1 MSNNRKFVI
10 VGAGIGGL
18 TVAIALQRHGF
29 QVNVIEQAPE
39 IRPLGAGLGL
49 AANAVKAF
57 TEIGIDG
64 EVLRAGKALKKV
76 LIKDRRGR
84 ILTFTDSE
92 KISRKYGTVDNFTI
106 HRADLHEVLL
116 KHLQPGTVQLN
127 KQCID
132 FEQHVDGVVLHFR
145 DGQTMN
151 AEYVIASDGIHSI
164 FRRKLAPQSVVRYA
178 GYTCWRAVIDNL
190 PPGINLDE
198 TSETWGEGARFGIVP
213 LSGNKLYWFACL
225 NTTGNNAT
233 MRNYTVENLLSH
245 FGNFHEPIPAILK
258 CTNNEKLI
266 WGDIIDLKPLG
277 SFAFGNIILMGDA
290 AHATTPNMGQGACLA
305 IEDAVVLANLV
316 RADKSVEEAF
326 KKFEVKRV
334 GRTEKIVRGSWTL
347 GRVAQLENPLLVQLR
362 NAALR
367 VTPSSVAEKQLQFL
381 YEVSFSAS

>member
-1 MSNNRKFVI
+1 MGNNQKFVVI
-10 VGAGIGGL
+10 GAGIGGL
-18 TVAIALQRHGF
+18 TVAIALQRSGF
-29 QVNVIEQAPE
+29 QVTVIEQAPE

-57 TEIGIDG
+57 TELGIDR
-64 EVLRAGKALKKV
+64 EVLRVGKVLKKV
-76 LIKDRRGR
+76 LIKDRKGK

-116 KHLQPGTVQLN
+116 KHLQPGTVHLN

-132 FEQHVDGVVLHFR
+132 FEQHPDGVVLHFQ
-145 DGQTMN
+145 DGQTIN

-190 PPGINLDE
+190 PLGINLEE

-233 MRNYTVENLLSH
+233 MRNYTVDNLLSH

-258 CTNNEKLI
+258 HTNNQQLI
-266 WGDIIDLKPLG
+266 WGDIIDLKPLTT
-277 SFAFGNIILMGDA
+277 FAFENITLMGDA
-290 AHATTPNMGQGACLA
+290 AHATTPNMGQGACMA
-305 IEDAVVLANLV
+305 IEDAVVLAKLLSANKN
-316 RADKSVEEAF
+316 AKEAF
-326 KKFEVKRV
+326 KKFEVMRLV
-334 GRTEKIVRGSWTL
+334 RTEKIVRGSWTL
-347 GRVAQLENPLLVQLR
+347 GRIAQLENPLLVQLR
-362 NAALR
+362 NAAIR
-367 VTPSSVAEKQLQFL
+367 ATPSSVAEKQMRFL
-381 YEVSFSAS
+381 YEVSFSVT